1 MPRFTCVDDGVVNIS
16 CKGSI
21 IAVDVVFVELTV
33 LVDGNG
39 NDGSSKYLYI
49 DINLIEYDEGIP
61 KPNKSGGFAT
71 TVGVAID
78 VAEGNGVIDDWIV
91 GVERSLPAC
100 RTGFLFAVGAANGFN
115 FGMLLLTFFSA

>member
-1 MPRFTCVDDGVVNIS
+1 VPRFTCVDDGVVNIS

-21 IAVDVVFVELTV
+21 IAVDVVFVELMV

-61 KPNKSGGFAT
+61 KPNKSGGFST

-78 VAEGNGVIDDWIV
+78 EGNGVIDDWIV
-91 GVERSLPAC
+91 GVKRSLPAC